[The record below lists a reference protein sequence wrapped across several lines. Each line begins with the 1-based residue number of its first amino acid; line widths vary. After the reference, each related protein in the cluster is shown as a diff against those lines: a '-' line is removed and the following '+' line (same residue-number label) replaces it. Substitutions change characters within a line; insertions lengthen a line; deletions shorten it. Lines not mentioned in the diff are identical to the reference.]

1 MPESSQPQY
10 DVVIQRNRMAPMR
23 DGTRLATDVYL
34 PAVDGVPVEG
44 PLPALLTR
52 TPYNKLGFAE
62 GAEFFAKRGYA
73 RVVQDVRGR
82 FASEGDFY
90 LLANEAEDG
99 HDAIQWIAEQPWCNG
114 RVGTLGTSYMSWVQ
128 SAAATQ
134 NPPNLEAMW
143 CHQGAFNGLTSS
155 LRQGGALELRWLAWA
170 FWNAPVSP
178 EAMHNPVLAETL
190 VRAAEDLRGWLDR
203 LPWRPGT
210 TPLAQTKDY
219 ERWAIDMLSLATEN
233 DPLWQLPSMNFEKY
247 IDQTADVPTVYSG
260 GWYDSYTR
268 ATTESFLAF
277 SEAKSSPQYLIM
289 GPWTHGEVTLDVT
302 YSGDADFGPA
312 ATAKAGLGGR
322 LHELQLEF
330 FDKFLKGLD
339 SPWDARPTFSMFV
352 LGGGSGAKLPSG
364 RLDHGGEWRGETQY
378 PPAGARTLTLHL
390 HGDGS
395 LSETEPS
402 GAPACTSYESDPEQP
417 VPSTSANVSSLR
429 EYAKVDDDLRAA
441 IWPPTLR
448 TRELIKPGGA
458 DQRERP
464 DVMHAT
470 PPYLPLTARNDVI
483 TFYSEPLADD
493 LEAIGPVTVRL
504 HASTDAPDTDFT
516 AALLDCYPASR
527 DYPDG
532 YELRLSDSIKRLR
545 FRNGFG
551 KEELVGPGE
560 VVEVSIELYPIS
572 NVFKA
577 GHRIAIQI
585 ASSNYPRFD
594 VNPQTGE
601 PIGKHTHTRKALN
614 TIHHAPGR
622 GSAVELTVTS

>member
-1 MPESSQPQY
+1 MPESSQSRY
-10 DVVIQRNRMAPMR
+10 DVVIQRNRMVRMR
-23 DGTRLATDVYL
+23 DGVRLATDVYL
-34 PAVDGVPVEG
+34 PAVEGVPVAE

-52 TPYNKLGFAE
+52 TPYGKTGFEA
-62 GAEFFAKRGYA
+62 GAEFFARRGYA

-82 FASEGDFY
+82 FNSEGDFY

-99 HDAIQWIAEQPWCNG
+99 HDAIQWIAEQPWCDG
-114 RVGTLGTSYMSWVQ
+114 QVGTLGTSYMSWVQ

-134 NPPNLEAMW
+134 DPANLSAMW

-178 EAMHNPVLAETL
+178 EALADPVLAEGLT
-190 VRAAEDLRGWLDR
+190 RAAEDLRGWLDR

-210 TPLAQTKDY
+210 TPLARTKDY
-219 ERWAIDMLSLATEN
+219 ERWAIDMLERASES
-233 DPLWQLPSMNFEKY
+233 DPLWQLPSMNFERF
-247 IDQTADVPTVYSG
+247 IGQTADVPTVYSG

-289 GPWTHGEVTLDVT
+289 GPWTHGEVTLDRT
-302 YSGDADFGPA
+302 WSGDADFGPT
-312 ATAKAGLGGR
+312 ATAGAGLGGR

-339 SPWDARPTFSMFV
+339 SPWNARPRFSLFV
-352 LGGGSGAKLPSG
+352 LGGGSGARLASG
-364 RLDHGGEWRGETQY
+364 RLDHGGGWRDETQY
-378 PPAGARTLTLHL
+378 PPAGSRRLTLHL
-390 HGDGS
+390 HGGGG
-395 LSETEPS
+395 LSEEAADGEPA
-402 GAPACTSYESDPEQP
+402 GTSYESDPENP
-417 VPSTSANVSSLR
+417 VPSVSANVSSLR
-429 EYAKVDDDLRAA
+429 EYARVDDDLRAA

-448 TRELIKPGGA
+448 TRELIMPGGA

-464 DVMHAT
+464 DVMHAE
-470 PPYLPLTARNDVI
+470 PPYLPLASRNDVI
-483 TFYSEPLADD
+483 TFYSEPLD
-493 LEAIGPVTVRL
+493 EAVEAVGPVTVRL
-504 HASTDAPDTDFT
+504 HVSTDAPDTDFT
-516 AALLDCYPASR
+516 AALLDCYPASA
-527 DYPDG
+527 DYPEG

-551 KEELVGPGE
+551 EEELVEPGE

-572 NVFKA
+572 NVFAA
-577 GHRIAIQI
+577 GHRIGVQI

-601 PIGKHTHTRKALN
+601 PIGRHTRTRRARN
-614 TIHHAPGR
+614 TIWHGASR
-622 GSAVELTVTS
+622 ASVLELTATA